1 MNGFTPSTIIQVYV
15 VELLITIITL
25 FIVCKLTF
33 YTDKSIYR
41 MLSKI
46 RVAFVSIMA
55 AGFVYGILSAAY
67 SSKLTYTSDIITICI
82 GFLAW
87 ITYIIETYYREIYGD

>member
-1 MNGFTPSTIIQVYV
+1 
-15 VELLITIITL
+15 
-25 FIVCKLTF
+25 
-33 YTDKSIYR
+33 
-41 MLSKI
+41 
-46 RVAFVSIMA
+46 MA

-67 SSKLTYTSDIITICI
+67 SSKVTYTADIITICI